1 MAERLA
7 DLAERKNEALHAGS
21 PRAVERQH
29 AKGKLT
35 ARERIEYLLDEG
47 SFQELDMLARHRAHG
62 MGLEDN
68 RPYTDG
74 VVTGFGTIDGR
85 RVCIFSQDFTV
96 FGGALGEVFAEKIH
110 KVMDLAAST
119 GVPMIGLND
128 GAGARIQE
136 GVVSLH
142 SYGGIFHRNVA
153 ASGVIPQIS
162 VILGPC
168 AGGAVYSPAMTDFIF
183 MVQGTSHMFIT
194 GPDVVKTVTGED
206 VTLEEL
212 GGAMSHATKSGVA
225 TFVAPDEKACLDEVR
240 HLLSFLPSNNLE
252 EPPIEPTGDE
262 PDRAV
267 PELIDFLPTSPNQP
281 YDMKKVITAVVDDGE
296 YLEVHRHWAMSITC
310 GFARMDG
317 RVVGIVG
324 NQPAVLAGVLDIDSS
339 EKASRF
345 VRTCDAFN
353 IPLLTFVDVPGF
365 MPGTDQEYGG
375 IIRHGAKLLY
385 AYCEATVPRIQIIT
399 RKAYGGAYVVM
410 NSKSIGADLA
420 FAWPSAELAVMG
432 PNGAVEI
439 VYRRELAEAADPV
452 RRAGRAD
459 RRVHRALRQPVHR
472 GRTRLHR
479 RRDLAGRH
487 PRRHLPQPRHPDLQ
501 ARGAAEAQARQRAAV
516 TLPVDPDLAL
526 AARAAAARPGRP
538 GRHRRRRAAGLAPAG
553 ARRRAR
559 PGAPALAL
567 QRALV
572 AQARAAAARP
582 TLSAPLTV
590 YVDDWRQR
598 ATVRDRAD
606 RWSHLLA
613 DNPAELHAMAAA
625 LGIPPRGYQHHRRS
639 PALNHYDVPESL
651 RLRAIELGAVPV
663 TWREMAR
670 LTRAWRRAAV
680 RPAPPG
686 PP

>member
-1 MAERLA
+1 MDHTMSQRLD
-7 DLAERKNEALHAGS
+7 DLLARKEQALHAGS
-21 PRAVERQH
+21 PASVEKHH
-29 AKGKLT
+29 AKGKMT
-35 ARERIEYLLDEG
+35 ARERIDYLLDDG

-62 MGLEDN
+62 MGLDDN

-85 RVCIFSQDFTV
+85 RVCVFSQDFTV

-142 SYGGIFHRNVA
+142 SYGGIFHRNVT

-206 VTLEEL
+206 VTLEDL

-225 TFVAPDEKACLDEVR
+225 TFVSADEKACLDDVR
-240 HLLSFLPSNNLE
+240 YLLGFLPSNNLE
-252 EPPIEPTGDE
+252 EPPPVVSGDDPE
-262 PDRAV
+262 RET
-267 PELIDFLPTSPNQP
+267 PELVDLMPASPNLP
-281 YDMKKVITAVVDDGE
+281 YDMKKVIAAVVDDGD
-296 YLEVHRHWAMSITC
+296 YLEIHAHWAMSITC
-310 GFARMDG
+310 GYARIDG

-339 EKASRF
+339 EKAARF

-353 IPLLTFVDVPGF
+353 IPLVTFVDVPGF

-432 PNGAVEI
+432 PQGAVEI
-439 VYRRELAEAADPV
+439 LN
-452 RRAGRAD
+452 
-459 RRVHRALRQPVHR
+459 
-472 GRTRLHR
+472 
-479 RRDLAGRH
+479 RRDLAEASD
-487 PRRHLPQPRHPDLQ
+487 PVARRAELVDEYTERYANPYI
-501 ARGAAEAQARQRAAV
+501 AAER
-516 TLPVDPDLAL
+516 
-526 AARAAAARPGRP
+526 G
-538 GRHRRRRAAGLAPAG
+538 
-553 ARRRAR
+553 
-559 PGAPALAL
+559 
-567 QRALV
+567 
-572 AQARAAAARP
+572 
-582 TLSAPLTV
+582 
-590 YVDDWRQR
+590 YVDD
-598 ATVRDRAD
+598 V
-606 RWSHLLA
+606 
-613 DNPAELHAMAAA
+613 
-625 LGIPPRGYQHHRRS
+625 IS
-639 PALNHYDVPESL
+639 PADTRKVLVQSLAMLASKREDLPHRKHGNVPL
-651 RLRAIELGAVPV
+651 
-663 TWREMAR
+663 
-670 LTRAWRRAAV
+670 
-680 RPAPPG
+680 
-686 PP
+686 